1 MRRKTQE
8 SNRES
13 GPRARVQRGFAFML
27 GAQASLPARFP
38 LRARVQRG
46 FTFMELLIVMV
57 IIAIM
62 ATVAIPKVINHLKH
76 AKEVVLQQNLWTMRR
91 AIDFYWQDKEK
102 PPASLQDLVSAGYLR
117 EMPKDPICADCQ
129 WTEISAPVDDANSS
143 AGIGDVKS
151 SAPGEDSNGK
161 PFAEY

>member
-13 GPRARVQRGFAFML
+13 GVRARVQL
-27 GAQASLPARFP
+27 
-38 LRARVQRG
+38 G

-62 ATVAIPKVINHLKH
+62 ATVAIPKVIIHLKR

-102 PPASLQDLVSAGYLR
+102 PPANLQELVSAGYLR
-117 EMPKDPICADCQ
+117 EIPKDPVCADCQ
-129 WTEISAPVDDANSS
+129 WTEIPAPADDANS
-143 AGIGDVKS
+143 AGGMGDVKS
-151 SAPGEDSNGK
+151 AAPGEDSSGK
-161 PFAEY
+161 SFADY

>member
-13 GPRARVQRGFAFML
+13 G
-27 GAQASLPARFP
+27 
-38 LRARVQRG
+38 LRARAQRG

-62 ATVAIPKVINHLKH
+62 VTVAIPKFIVYLQR
-76 AKEVVLQQNLWTMRR
+76 AKEVVLQQNLWAMRR
-91 AIDFYWQDKEK
+91 AIDSYWQDKEK
-102 PPASLQDLVSAGYLR
+102 PPGSLQDLVSAGYLR
-117 EMPKDPICADCQ
+117 EIPKDPVCADCQ
-129 WTEISAPVDDANSS
+129 WAEVPAQTDDASS
-143 AGIGDVKS
+143 AGGVGDVKS

-161 PFAEY
+161 PFADY